1 MTRVHFFFTFLLRK
15 FKAEFSFGIYDNG
28 KSMTG
33 SLKCMISIIN
43 GIEQMSMK
51 DIVQKYSF
59 PEGILVQ
66 EPEEFLKFRSAD
78 LILIFW

>member
-1 MTRVHFFFTFLLRK
+1 
-15 FKAEFSFGIYDNG
+15 
-28 KSMTG
+28 
-33 SLKCMISIIN
+33 MISIIN

-66 EPEEFLKFRSAD
+66 EPEEFLKFRSAE
-78 LILIFW
+78 LLLLVW